1 MKGRGHERKGGRH
14 DETEET
20 EAVAISSWRRTTR
33 YVLRLW
39 PHLRVAQ
46 LGEVLGD
53 PGEGA
58 MIHLELSGLESPCGP
73 VRPTCASRRADAA
86 GAGRDGDEPI
96 RDGAVRVLL
105 PGSGGC

>member
-14 DETEET
+14 DETDRDGSRGDIEL
-20 EAVAISSWRRTTR
+20 AVNDR

-39 PHLRVAQ
+39 PHLRAAQ

-58 MIHLELSGLESPCGP
+58 MIHLELSGLESSCGP

>member
-14 DETEET
+14 DETDRDGSRGDIEL
-20 EAVAISSWRRTTR
+20 AVNDR

-39 PHLRVAQ
+39 PHLRAAQ

-58 MIHLELSGLESPCGP
+58 MIHLELSGLESSCGEME
-73 VRPTCASRRADAA
+73 T
-86 GAGRDGDEPI
+86 GATDMRKQTG
-96 RDGAVRVLL
+96 
-105 PGSGGC
+105 